1 MLGSCPAGAFP
12 SSSLRLGDNQRVV
25 IGAAAEREAAP

>member
-12 SSSLRLGDNQRVV
+12 SSSLRLGDNHRVE
-25 IGAAAEREAAP
+25 IGAAAEMKAAP